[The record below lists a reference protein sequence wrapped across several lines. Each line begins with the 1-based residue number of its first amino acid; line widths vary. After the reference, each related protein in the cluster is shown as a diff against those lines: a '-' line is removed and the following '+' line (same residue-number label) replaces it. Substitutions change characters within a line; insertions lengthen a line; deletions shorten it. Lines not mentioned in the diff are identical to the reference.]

1 MRVEVGLGAHI
12 LTAACLWAG
21 AGGALAQVHVGGAE
35 VGKMRIYHQNSAT
48 ALSPPQFHINATV
61 YGSGLDA
68 IVAPVLTG
76 PSGGKRTLGYASYD
90 AWVFVATV
98 SSQSQLDA
106 SYPNGTYAVA
116 VNGTSY
122 SFSLTGDAYPNAPVV
137 TLSGGEWVGG
147 TYFIDPAQPLSVTTN
162 AFTGFGS
169 GADASVHVF
178 LGPGEVTPNL
188 FDYGALRSSSPTANS
203 ASLTIPAGTMRAGT
217 EYYLAANFRT
227 HLDVRAGPPW
237 LYAHYGAVTIVTVKA
252 ERPQVFPLTVTSN
265 ITPTTANATAN
276 FQPRPQD
283 AGTTQSVY
291 IFAVAPSTLVAN
303 AATVKREGLAW
314 KARGAKADAPVQC
327 VLAQLNASGQLQAV
341 SASGLTAFVTG
352 TLAASG
358 QSVKI
363 LDNVATP
370 DIAGTAFYVG
380 YGTSAQQMIASGV
393 NQRALEVAGNVS
405 CDPRPPQTGW
415 WFNPAEGGRGFSIEP
430 RGTRL
435 FVAAFHYEPDG
446 RATWNFAGGSTS
458 IDGSL
463 FTADFMGASGGQT
476 LTGAYRFPNLANAG
490 SLTFAFSDAR
500 HGTMV
505 WPGGTVAIE
514 RQPSVPNGLT
524 LPPQAGLPESGW
536 WWNPDESG
544 RGFFIEWQ
552 GGFVNIA
559 GYMYDEQG
567 RPTWYITVVPTPDPL
582 RITGNWWTYAN
593 GQAMGQPY
601 RPATRTSD
609 NAGALDLQ
617 FTSRTT
623 ATMRLPDGRTIPLVR
638 QAF

>member
-1 MRVEVGLGAHI
+1 MSVKIRPAARI
-12 LTAACLWAG
+12 LTAALLWALG
-21 AGGALAQVHVGGAE
+21 GGALAQAQVSGVE
-35 VGKMRIYHQNSAT
+35 VGKMRIYQQNSAT
-48 ALSPPQFHINATV
+48 ALSPAQFHMNATL

-68 IVAPVLTG
+68 IPAPVLTG
-76 PSGGKRTLGYASYD
+76 PSAGPRTMAYASYN
-90 AWVFVATV
+90 AWVFTATYPTPA
-98 SSQSQLDA
+98 QLDA
-106 SYPNGTYAVA
+106 SFPNGPYAVA
-116 VNGTSY
+116 ANGASY
-122 SFSLTGDAYPNAPVV
+122 SFSLGGDAYPNAPIF

-169 GADASVHVF
+169 GADASVHVY

-188 FDYGALRSSSPTANS
+188 FDYWALRSSSPTANS
-203 ASLTIPAGTMRAGT
+203 ASLTIPAGTMRAGSQ
-217 EYYLAANFRT
+217 YYLAASFRT
-227 HLDVRAGPPW
+227 HSDVRAGPPS
-237 LYAHYGAVTIVTVKA
+237 LYAYHGAVTNLTVKA
-252 ERPQVFPLTVTSN
+252 ERPQVFPLTVSSN
-265 ITPTTANATAN
+265 ITPTTSSATAT

-291 IFAVAPSTLVAN
+291 VFAVAPSTLVAN
-303 AATVKREGLAW
+303 AAAVKREGLAW

-341 SASGLTAFVTG
+341 SAAGLTAFVTS

-358 QSVKI
+358 QSIKI

-370 DIAGTAFYVG
+370 NIAGTAFYVG

-393 NQRALEVAGNVS
+393 NQRALDVAGNVS

-446 RATWNFAGGSTS
+446 RAMWNFAGGSTS
-458 IDGSL
+458 VDGSL
-463 FTADFMGASGGQT
+463 FTADFMGASGGQA
-476 LTGAYRFPNLANAG
+476 LTGAYRLPTLATAG
-490 SLTFAFSDAR
+490 SITFAFSDAT
-500 HGTMV
+500 HGTMI

-514 RQPSVPNGLT
+514 RQASVPNGLA
-524 LPPQAGLPESGW
+524 LPPQQGLPESGW
-536 WWNPDESG
+536 WWNPQESG
-544 RGFFIEWQ
+544 RGFFMEWQ
-552 GGFVNIA
+552 GGSVNIA

-567 RPTWYITVVPTPDPL
+567 RPTWYITVLPTPDPL
-582 RITGNWWTYAN
+582 RITGNWWTYAG

-601 RPATRTSD
+601 RAPTRTSD
-609 NAGALDLQ
+609 NAGALDVQ
-617 FTSRTT
+617 FTSATT
-623 ATMRLPDGRTIPLVR
+623 ATLRLPDGRTIPLVR